1 MNVSSR
7 RQNIRTEDQE
17 ENLDE
22 RSKENEIILKHRK
35 GTFRKCGT
43 LSKDQI
49 F

>member
-1 MNVSSR
+1 MN
-7 RQNIRTEDQE
+7 QAEDRISGLKDK
-17 ENLDE
+17 ENPDE

-35 GTFRKCGT
+35 GTFRKCGI